1 MLPSGMH
8 LRTYRLSDQLAHS
21 QVRGQSYHLRTE
33 KEDSLR
39 HIRVLLARM
48 PRMLL
53 DILSHVVASEPDM
66 VVVGWVKDDEDLLAA
81 TRRARA
87 NVILVG
93 QAVEDEQEKYASL
106 LWARPRLKVVAIAG
120 DGKTGLL
127 YELRPQRVP
136 LGEISAD
143 ALRNAIRGQ
152 PRSTTAAV
160 P

>member
-1 MLPSGMH
+1 
-8 LRTYRLSDQLAHS
+8 LRQT
-21 QVRGQSYHLRTE
+21 
-33 KEDSLR
+33 
-39 HIRVLLARM
+39 RVLLAKM

-66 VVVGWVKDDEDLLAA
+66 VVAGWVKDDEDLLAA

-93 QAVEDEQEKYASL
+93 QVADDEQEKYASL
-106 LWARPRLKVVAIAG
+106 LYTRPKLKVVAIAG

-143 ALRNAIRGQ
+143 ALREAIRGRAQ
-152 PRSTTAAV
+152 STTNAV
-160 P
+160 L